1 MLVMALRKQ
10 SLARRDGGRTI
21 CRQTLDL
28 YPSLVDC
35 RKVVD
40 SVAWKDPRVALGGS
54 PSGCSSKGQEL
65 RLLVLVGF
73 VALCRLAIRPP

>member
-1 MLVMALRKQ
+1 MTRRKQ
-10 SLARRDGGRTI
+10 GLTRRDGGRSI

-40 SVAWKDPRVALGGS
+40 AVAWKDLRVALGGS
-54 PSGCSSKGQEL
+54 PSGCSSKGQKL

-73 VALCRLAIRPP
+73 AALCRLDIGPP